1 MQAFSVEKEQVD
13 QASIRECV
21 ILTLVSVHTHTRIFI
36 GGCHRMATNLWG
48 LPETCR
54 ENECTGK
61 QISSLTT
68 HNWVLIWAVYI
79 HTHIHTHILII
90 CKFMMYSP
98 FRLKSVLLSILQ
110 IPYTGASM
118 NPARSFGPAM
128 VTLNF
133 ENHWVRD
140 PSVWCYSYFKE
151 FVQAKFNSAFLPCY
165 SRERSVFLCG
175 IYMLYMLNIQ
185 YKHPF

>member
-1 MQAFSVEKEQVD
+1 MCDTHTCQCSHPHAHLYWRLPSHGNQSLG
-13 QASIRECV
+13 ASWNLQRKWMHRETDIISHNAQLSSHLGC
-21 ILTLVSVHTHTRIFI
+21 LHTYTHTHTR
-36 GGCHRMATNLWG
+36 
-48 LPETCR
+48 
-54 ENECTGK
+54 
-61 QISSLTT
+61 
-68 HNWVLIWAVYI
+68 
-79 HTHIHTHILII
+79 ILII

-98 FRLKSVLLSILQ
+98 FRLKSVFLSILQ

-140 PSVWCYSYFKE
+140 PYVWCYSYFKE

>member
-1 MQAFSVEKEQVD
+1 MHRETDIISHTAQLISHLGCLIN
-13 QASIRECV
+13 ASY
-21 ILTLVSVHTHTRIFI
+21 
-36 GGCHRMATNLWG
+36 
-48 LPETCR
+48 
-54 ENECTGK
+54 K
-61 QISSLTT
+61 
-68 HNWVLIWAVYI
+68 YI
-79 HTHIHTHILII
+79 YINII

-140 PSVWCYSYFKE
+140 PSV
-151 FVQAKFNSAFLPCY
+151 
-165 SRERSVFLCG
+165 
-175 IYMLYMLNIQ
+175 
-185 YKHPF
+185 